1 MFRRFLKMVKMPLT
15 NVGPKNSPYHKND
28 LMLILNHNFDFKKYT
43 NQNFNTKLPQII
55 FHV

>member
-28 LMLILNHNFDFKKYT
+28 LMLILNHNLDFKKYT

-55 FHV
+55 FHA